1 MKHNKIYDYFNIQNM
16 LANMTANMDADT
28 QLDFRV
34 LTNSPYLKNRK
45 KISEY
50 DQFINIL
57 NLFLTFLIYY
67 TDTCHQSYNETTY
80 INEVYAPLYTITP
93 DDSEYKKIP
102 KYLHGIIDKKSGQFR
117 HPNTCARIIKP
128 ARKKSKQFAQ
138 QIDII
143 TQTIKSVQQNDSL
156 FNKKNSSTTNK
167 RIAALESI
175 YNEILKLIS
184 ICTISVVPKT
194 DFTTYTSGSLD
205 MLYEYKLATNF
216 NMVATACENRQK
228 INENLSNDITHTNN
242 RIEILDQTY
251 NTEHQ
256 NLLNTQNA
264 QLASTKTF
272 AEFQQLN
279 QKYFNQRVKHTNKYI
294 ETLKTIHETQKQ
306 LEQKAKQAHDFE
318 RIQAQIQIAKITR
331 MR

>member
-28 QLDFRV
+28 QSDFRV

-102 KYLHGIIDKKSGQFR
+102 KYLHGVIDKKSRQFR
-117 HPNTCARIIKP
+117 HPNTYARTIKP
-128 ARKKSKQFAQ
+128 ARKKSQQFAH
-138 QIDII
+138 QIDTI
-143 TQTIKSVQQNDSL
+143 TRTIKSVQQNNSL
-156 FNKKNSSTTNK
+156 FNKKNTSTRT
-167 RIAALESI
+167 RIIALESI
-175 YNEILKLIS
+175 YNEILKLVS
-184 ICTISVVPKT
+184 MCTICTMQNNTSPEHI
-194 DFTTYTSGSLD
+194 SGSLD
-205 MLYEYKLATNF
+205 MLVEYKLATNF
-216 NMVATACENRQK
+216 NMVATACEKRKK
-228 INENLSNDITHTNN
+228 IQENLSNEITQINN
-242 RIEILDQTY
+242 RVDVLEQTY
-251 NTEHQ
+251 NIQHKQ
-256 NLLNTQNA
+256 LLNTQNKE
-264 QLASTKTF
+264 LSTTENF
-272 AEFQQLN
+272 AEFQRLN
-279 QKYFNQRVKHTNKYI
+279 QEHFNQRIQHSNEYI
-294 ETLKTIHETQKQ
+294 EKTKTIRAQQNKLKQ
-306 LEQKAKQAHDFE
+306 DAQSQYNLE
-318 RIQAQIQIAKITR
+318 RILAQMQITKITR

>member
-1 MKHNKIYDYFNIQNM
+1 MKHNKIYDYFNIPNM

-50 DQFINIL
+50 DQFTNIL

-102 KYLHGIIDKKSGQFR
+102 KYLHGVIDKKSRQFR
-117 HPNTCARIIKP
+117 HLNTYARIIKP
-128 ARKKSKQFAQ
+128 ARKKSQQFAH
-138 QIDII
+138 QIDTI
-143 TQTIKSVQQNDSL
+143 TRTIQSVQQNNSL
-156 FNKKNSSTTNK
+156 FNKKNTSTRT
-167 RIAALESI
+167 RIIALESI

-184 ICTISVVPKT
+184 MCTICTMQNNPSPEHI
-194 DFTTYTSGSLD
+194 SGSLD
-205 MLYEYKLATNF
+205 MLVEYKLATNF
-216 NMVATACENRQK
+216 NMVATACKKRQK

-242 RIEILDQTY
+242 RIEILEQTY

-279 QKYFNQRVKHTNKYI
+279 QEYFNQRVKHTNKYI

>member
-1 MKHNKIYDYFNIQNM
+1 MKSNKIYDYFDIKNM
-16 LANMTANMDADT
+16 LANITTNMDLDT
-28 QLDFRV
+28 QFDFLV
-34 LTNSPYLKNRK
+34 LNNSPHLRNRK

-57 NLFLTFLIYY
+57 NIFLTFLLYY
-67 TDTCHQSYNETTY
+67 TDTYHQIQNQNTY
-80 INEVYAPLYTITP
+80 INEIYAPLYTITSN
-93 DDSEYKKIP
+93 DSEYKKIP

-184 ICTISVVPKT
+184 ICTISVAPKT

-216 NMVATACENRQK
+216 NMVATACEKRKK
-228 INENLSNDITHTNN
+228 IQENLSNEITQINN
-242 RIEILDQTY
+242 RINVLKQTY
-251 NTEHQ
+251 YIQHTQ
-256 NLLNTQNA
+256 LLNTQNKE
-264 QLASTKTF
+264 LSTVENF
-272 AEFQQLN
+272 AEFQRLN
-279 QKYFNQRVKHTNKYI
+279 QEHFNQRIQHSNEYI
-294 ETLKTIHETQKQ
+294 EKTKTIRAQQNKLKQ
-306 LEQKAKQAHDFE
+306 DVQSQYNLE
-318 RIQAQIQIAKITR
+318 RILAQMQITKITR

>member
-1 MKHNKIYDYFNIQNM
+1 MKSNKIYDYFNIQNM

-28 QLDFRV
+28 QLDFHV

-57 NLFLTFLIYY
+57 NIFLTFLLYY

-184 ICTISVVPKT
+184 ICTICTMQNNTSPEH
-194 DFTTYTSGSLD
+194 TSGSLD
-205 MLYEYKLATNF
+205 MLVEYKLATNF
-216 NMVATACENRQK
+216 NMVATACEKRKK
-228 INENLSNDITHTNN
+228 IQENLSNEITHTNN

>member
-57 NLFLTFLIYY
+57 NIFLTFLLYY
-67 TDTCHQSYNETTY
+67 TDTCHQSANKNAY
-80 INEVYAPLYTITP
+80 INEIYTPLYTITP
-93 DDSEYKKIP
+93 NDPEYKKIP

-128 ARKKSKQFAQ
+128 ARKKSQQFAH
-138 QIDII
+138 QIDTI
-143 TQTIKSVQQNDSL
+143 TQTIQSVQQNNSL
-156 FNKKNSSTTNK
+156 FNKTNTSTNK
-167 RIAALESI
+167 RIVALESI
-175 YNEILKLIS
+175 YNEILKLVS
-184 ICTISVVPKT
+184 MCTICTMQNNTSPEH
-194 DFTTYTSGSLD
+194 TSGSLD

-216 NMVATACENRQK
+216 NMVATACEKRKK
-228 INENLSNDITHTNN
+228 IQENLSNEITQINN
-242 RIEILDQTY
+242 RVDVLEQTY
-251 NTEHQ
+251 NIQHKQ
-256 NLLNTQNA
+256 LLNTQNKE
-264 QLASTKTF
+264 LSTAENF
-272 AEFQQLN
+272 AEFQRLN
-279 QKYFNQRVKHTNKYI
+279 QEHFNQRVKHTNKYI

-306 LEQKAKQAHDFE
+306 LQQKAKQAHDFE